1 MIEILTSLLI
11 VAGGFFALAAGL
23 GVLRLPDV
31 LIRMHAS
38 TKAGT
43 LGCGLILCAL
53 AVHFG
58 EAGTVA
64 RAVTAI
70 VFLLLTAPVAAH
82 MIGRAAFRTG
92 VPLCDGTK
100 IDKAVQKDLEALSR
114 SRPPAAAAPDRPSRS
129 KASESSIGTKARPTT
144 SG

>member
-43 LGCGLILCAL
+43 LGCGLILVAV

-58 EAGTVA
+58 EIGIVA
-64 RAVTAI
+64 RALAAI

-82 MIGRAAFRTG
+82 MIGRAAYRTG
-92 VPLCDGTK
+92 VPLWKGTV
-100 IDKAVQKDLEALSR
+100 IDELA
-114 SRPPAAAAPDRPSRS
+114 RS
-129 KASESSIGTKARPTT
+129 KQPR
-144 SG
+144 

>member
-1 MIEILTSLLI
+1 MIDIITSVLVI
-11 VAGGFFALAAGL
+11 AGGLFAFAAAL

-43 LGCGLILCAL
+43 LGCGLILVAV

-58 EAGTVA
+58 ETGIVA
-64 RAVTAI
+64 RAIAAI

-82 MIGRAAFRTG
+82 MIARAAYRTG
-92 VPLCDGTK
+92 VPLWKGMA
-100 IDKAVQKDLEALSR
+100 IDELADTNR
-114 SRPPAAAAPDRPSRS
+114 
-129 KASESSIGTKARPTT
+129 ARNNTQPKKTPT
-144 SG
+144 